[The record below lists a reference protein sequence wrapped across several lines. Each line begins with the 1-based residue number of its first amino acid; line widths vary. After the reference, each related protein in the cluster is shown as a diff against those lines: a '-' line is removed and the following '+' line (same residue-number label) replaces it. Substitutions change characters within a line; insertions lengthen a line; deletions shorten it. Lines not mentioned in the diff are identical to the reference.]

1 MANRDERNEYAT
13 AKWDAE
19 EVRRQAASEQHRR
32 SSGGSRRRQ
41 AKRNRTIAYFAC
53 VLLVSCLLAG
63 IGWLLVNDV

>member
-32 SSGGSRRRQ
+32 SSGRSS
-41 AKRNRTIAYFAC
+41 
-53 VLLVSCLLAG
+53 V
-63 IGWLLVNDV
+63 

>member
-32 SSGGSRRRQ
+32 SSES
-41 AKRNRTIAYFAC
+41 C
-53 VLLVSCLLAG
+53 MLVIRARKSMSLFSL
-63 IGWLLVNDV
+63 

>member
-32 SSGGSRRRQ
+32 SSGGVQPPFRRVQR
-41 AKRNRTIAYFAC
+41 R
-53 VLLVSCLLAG
+53 
-63 IGWLLVNDV
+63 